1 MPVNTK
7 SIVDGAVNAAMM
19 TAFCFQPE
27 GVVVAAA
34 IAGAEALFNIIW
46 DAADTPDPGN
56 AMVTQNGLDNAVA
69 EITANVQAIADKTSF
84 LATYNKHFSN
94 VRTIQNGLSAALDD
108 GVTSIDLV
116 LKGGAKLTADEMPAI
131 DANWSDAL
139 AQVAL
144 TVTNLSSDLYK
155 AQAYV
160 ETTPERKY
168 NTIDFYVY
176 TAGIFILGCRSA
188 MLIEYAAVL
197 HQQGILKAQND
208 QKAQD
213 AAAQYTLW
221 AIQNPDK
228 PDDQNPYRTPLMA
241 FADPKLVAAH
251 SVYVVLFH
259 SRMKQ
264 FIAYLQGFCDDLD
277 GVLNGVKTI
286 ADARLAKVSMAGSL
300 PAVHFADSE
309 TGASSNPAI
318 LQSIAAV
325 QADIY
330 KGMLLTPIWAKQI
343 DPLQLAGC
351 DWVKLAK
358 LKSILNSWKVGQSA
372 AADFIKSYT
381 LTGAGK

>member
-1 MPVNTK
+1 MPVNAK
-7 SIVDGAVNAAMM
+7 SIVDGAANAAMM

-46 DAADTPDPGN
+46 DAVDTPDPGN

-69 EITANVQAIADKTSF
+69 EITASVQNIVDKDSF
-84 LATYNKHFSN
+84 LGTYNRHFGN

-116 LKGGAKLTADEMPAI
+116 LKGGAKLTADEKPAI

-144 TVTNLSSDLYK
+144 TVTNLSSDLFK

-160 ETTPERKY
+160 ETTPDRKY
-168 NTIDFYVY
+168 NTIDLYVY
-176 TAGIFILGCRSA
+176 TAGIFILGCRAA

-213 AAAQYTLW
+213 LAAQYTLW
-221 AIQNPDK
+221 SIQNPDK
-228 PDDQNPYRTPLMA
+228 PEDQNPFRTPLMA
-241 FADPKLVAAH
+241 FADPNLVAAH

-264 FIAYLQGFCDDLD
+264 FIAYLQGFCDDLE
-277 GVLNGVKTI
+277 GVLGGVKTTI
-286 ADARLAKVSMAGSL
+286 DTRLAKVSVAGSA
-300 PAVHFADSE
+300 PAALFVDSG
-309 TGASSNPAI
+309 TGASSNPAY
-318 LQSIAAV
+318 LRGIAEV
-325 QADIY
+325 QAEIY
-330 KGMLLTPIWAKQI
+330 KGTLLTPIFAKQI
-343 DPLQLAGC
+343 DPLKLAGC
-351 DWVKLAK
+351 DWNKLAR
-358 LKSILNSWKVGQSA
+358 LKAILNSWKVGQAA
-372 AADFIKSYT
+372 AADFIKAYS
-381 LTGAGK
+381 LQGA